1 MRVGRINV
9 DVALSALSSSGEVR
23 IISRPVLLA
32 QNNQEARILIGSERP
47 FVQVF
52 RSLPTDAAVRDQVVQ
67 YRDVGT
73 QLTLTPTINDD
84 GYVNL
89 QLAQQI
95 SNATSEVQFGA
106 PVISTREASTH
117 LFVRDGQTAVIGG
130 LVDRE
135 EDHTRSGIPFLKDL
149 PLIGGLFGSTTRSE
163 VRSELFLF
171 LTPHIVVSDE
181 DVDRVR
187 EGVQRRTDLLRPAL
201 PVGPLIDSTR
211 QQRDT
216 LP

>member
-1 MRVGRINV
+1 
-9 DVALSALSSSGEVR
+9 
-23 IISRPVLLA
+23 
-32 QNNQEARILIGSERP
+32 
-47 FVQVF
+47 
-52 RSLPTDAAVRDQVVQ
+52 
-67 YRDVGT
+67 VGT

-89 QLAQQI
+89 QLAQQV
-95 SNATSEVQFGA
+95 SNATAEVQFGA
-106 PVISTREASTH
+106 PVISTRETSTH

-135 EDHTRSGIPFLKDL
+135 EDRTRSGIPFLKDL
-149 PLIGGLFGSTTRSE
+149 PLLGALFGSTTRSE

-187 EGVQRRTDLLRPAL
+187 EGVQRRSDLLRPAL
-201 PVGPLIDSTR
+201 PGGPLIDSIR